1 MRKQVERV
9 ILWNRFRKNKHEK
22 KKKAIIIIQE
32 NILNI
37 PTIH

>member
-22 KKKAIIIIQE
+22 KKAIIIIQE